1 MLRLIRRIFLPGLLA
16 FLLATALGWLWVEQV
31 VNKPINAPEAGAVL
45 RVDPGS
51 NVTRIARELVARQLI
66 RREEPF
72 ILYARL
78 KDKTDIKTGEYQLSA
93 EDTQSSLLDRLISGD
108 VIVYQVTFP
117 EGLTLEQWLSVAADH
132 PKLAASAADISLA
145 QLKKELGLN
154 HLEGWFFPDTYYFTA
169 EEDISDILLQAH
181 SRMKTLLDQEWQ
193 QRDKG
198 LPYQSPYEA
207 LIMASIV
214 ERETGLASERS
225 QIAGVF
231 VRRLQKGMRLQ
242 TDPTVI
248 YGLGDRYQGNLK
260 RQHLTEKNPYNTYQI
275 KGLPP
280 TPIAMPGRDAINAA
294 LHPDK
299 SNALFFVAR
308 GDGSHQ
314 FSASLEDHQA
324 AVRKYQLKR
333 RSDYRSSPGSK

>member
-16 FLLATALGWLWVEQV
+16 FLLATALGWQWVEQV

-248 YGLGDRYQGNLK
+248 YGMGAGFDGNIRRKDL
-260 RQHLTEKNPYNTYQI
+260 RADNPYNTYTR

-280 TPIAMPGRDAINAA
+280 TPIAMPGRQTLIAA
-294 LHPDK
+294 ANPSDGT
-299 SNALFFVAR
+299 ALYFVA
-308 GDGSHQ
+308 DGKGGHT
-314 FSASLEDHQA
+314 FSATLEEHEA
-324 AVRKYQLKR
+324 AVKELIERK
-333 RSDYRSSPGSK
+333 